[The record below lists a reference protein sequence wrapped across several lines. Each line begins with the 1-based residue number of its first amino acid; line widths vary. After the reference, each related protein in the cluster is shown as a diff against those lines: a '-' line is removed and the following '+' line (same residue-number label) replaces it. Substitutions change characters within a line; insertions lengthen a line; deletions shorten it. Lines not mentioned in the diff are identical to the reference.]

1 MKIAVILCTYNR
13 FQSLAGTLES
23 LAASCMPVSVHW
35 RVLVVDNNSNDQTRS
50 VVEDFARRF
59 AGRFEYLF
67 EPRQGKSYALN
78 LGVQHA
84 DADVLCFVD
93 DDVQV
98 DPHWLERLSAAL
110 EDPQWS
116 GGGGRILP
124 QVRFI
129 PPRWLDTEER
139 YALAPLAIFDPA
151 ISAGELRESP
161 FGTNMAIRREMF
173 LKYGGFRMDLGPQP
187 GGEIKNE
194 DVEFGW
200 RILDAGERLCYVP
213 DAVVYHS
220 IPDHRVTKSYFLTWW
235 YGKGRSEIRQSGVNG
250 DHRLSALSVQLDFF
264 GRLVVWTV
272 RWLLAFHSARRFSC
286 KMRVWQLAGKIREC
300 FAQSRKAHRI
310 RATQLPNEIKG

>member
-13 FQSLAGTLES
+13 CQSLARALES
-23 LAASCMPVSVHW
+23 LAASCMPASAHW
-35 RVLVVDNNSNDQTRS
+35 QVIVVDNNSNDQTRS
-50 VVEDFARRF
+50 VVEEFARRF

-67 EPRQGKSYALN
+67 EPRQGKSHALN

-84 DADVLCFVD
+84 EADVLCFLD

-98 DPHWLERLSAAL
+98 DPHWVQRLSGAL

-116 GGGGRILP
+116 GGGGRIAP
-124 QVRFI
+124 EARFI

-139 YALAPLAIFDPA
+139 YALAPLAMFDPA
-151 ISAGELRESP
+151 IPAGEIREPP

-173 LKYGGFRMDLGPQP
+173 LKYGGFRIDLGPQP
-187 GGEIKNE
+187 GGEFKNE

-200 RILDAGERLCYVP
+200 RILAAGERFCYVP

-220 IPDHRVTKSYFLTWW
+220 ISHHRVTKSYFLTWW

-250 DHRLSALSVQLDFF
+250 DHRLGVLGVPVDRFLRLAL
-264 GRLVVWTV
+264 WTV
-272 RWLLAFHSARRFSC
+272 RWLSAFQSARRFSC
-286 KMRVWQLAGKIREC
+286 KLNVWQLAGMIREC
-300 FAQSRKAHRI
+300 FAQSRKTHRI
-310 RATQLPNEIKG
+310 RTTQLQNEL